1 VSTLPVLVTRP
12 MSSPEEVPA
21 DAELSLTALLEL
33 FAPDEPGPAPARPS
47 LRSHAAQLGAW
58 VRAQSRRAAAWGA
71 VPGTTSPVGTHSILV
86 PTGDPK

>member
-1 VSTLPVLVTRP
+1 MSTLPVLVTRP
-12 MSSPEEVPA
+12 TSPAEEVPA

-33 FAPDEPGPAPARPS
+33 FAPDEPGAAPARGS
-47 LRSHAAQLGAW
+47 LRSYAAQLGGW

-71 VPGTTSPVGTHSILV
+71 VPGTTGLRGNHSTML